1 MWWTPEV
8 MRNDDRVIVSGLVL
22 LMLVLWLGFVLHRSP
37 DFAGSAWGGVFAV
50 SGAMLMLVPLA
61 YALVKRIGPL
71 RRTVTAHLSMGRF
84 LQVHIYGGLVGAIL
98 VIVHTGHKFQS
109 TLGIALTTMTLL
121 VVLSGFVGR
130 YLLGFIAEDARDR
143 RNRLEVLRAE
153 YRRVAAELEQT
164 PAMAPQVAALPAAG
178 AQALPLVE
186 SIADL
191 EYGLSAEERLRR
203 FFALWLR
210 FHLLISSILYGLLGL
225 HVWAAIEFGLRWFA

>member
-1 MWWTPEV
+1 
-8 MRNDDRVIVSGLVL
+8 MRSDDRVIVSGLVL

-50 SGAMLMLVPLA
+50 SGTALMLIPLA

-71 RRTVTAHLSMGRF
+71 RKALTAHLSMGRF
-84 LQVHIYGGLVGAIL
+84 LQVHIYGGLAGAIL
-98 VIVHTGHKFQS
+98 VLVHTGHKFQS
-109 TLGIALTTMTLL
+109 TLGIALTAMTLL

-130 YLLGFIAEDARDR
+130 YLLGFIAEDVRDR
-143 RNRLEVLRAE
+143 RNRLEILRTD
-153 YRRVAAELEQT
+153 YQRR
-164 PAMAPQVAALPAAG
+164 AAG
-178 AQALPLVE
+178 RSQTFAMELPGAGNQVLPLVE

-210 FHLLISSILYGLLGL
+210 FHLLISAVLYALLGL
-225 HVWAAIEFGLRWFA
+225 HVWAAIEFGLRWFQ